1 FKAIRGNLD
10 KGSQPW
16 ELYDLRED
24 PRELTNVA
32 PKARLVV
39 SDFDDYARR
48 QHKPSKDFPLKG
60 LGDKV

>member
-1 FKAIRGNLD
+1 VRSNLE
-10 KGSQPW
+10 KGPQPW
-16 ELYDLRED
+16 ELYNLRDD

-32 PKARLVV
+32 AKARLVL
-39 SDFDDYARR
+39 SDFNDYANR